1 MFNLSIFALKAR
13 GADKMESLIT
23 SRDNKYVKL
32 AKSLCTKQ
40 GRDKEGLFIIEGYR
54 NVRDAAAKR
63 AKIEFIL
70 VSDRCGYDL
79 APLKGCRMYTLAP
92 RIFDYVSDTVTPQ
105 GIMAICKMEEW
116 SFSDIELDEKSLI
129 VVCENLQDPG
139 NAGTIIRTA
148 DAAGAKA
155 VIMTKGCVDIYN
167 PKVTRSLMS
176 SLFSVKVVRNKNI
189 DAVFG
194 FLKSNGIKSVA
205 GALCDKSQHLF
216 DADLTGKAALFI
228 GNEGNGLSEDAV
240 KRCDVKVT
248 IPMLGGAE
256 SLNASV
262 AGSVMMYEFVRQN
275 KTYIK
280 D

>member
-1 MFNLSIFALKAR
+1 
-13 GADKMESLIT
+13 MESLIT

-32 AKSLCTKQ
+32 TKALGTKQ

-54 NVRDAAAKR
+54 NVRDAVQKG

-70 VSDRCGYDL
+70 VSDKCTYDL
-79 APLKGCRMYTLAP
+79 APFKNFKMFTLAP

-105 GIMAICKMEEW
+105 GVMAICKMEEV
-116 SFSDIELDEKSLI
+116 SFSDIELEENALI

-155 VIMTKGCVDIYN
+155 VIMAKGCVDVYN

-176 SLFSVKVVRNKNI
+176 SLFSIKVVRNKNI
-189 DAVFG
+189 DSIFG
-194 FLKSNGIKSVA
+194 FLKNNKIKSVA
-205 GALCDKSQHLF
+205 GALTQKSCDLF
-216 DADLTGKAALFI
+216 EADMTGGCAIFI
-228 GNEGNGLSEDAV
+228 GNEGNGLSDETV
-240 KRCDVKVT
+240 KRCDVTVT

-256 SLNASV
+256 SLNAST
-262 AGSVMMYEFVRQN
+262 AAAVMMYEHVRQN
-275 KTYIK
+275 KTYKK

>member
-1 MFNLSIFALKAR
+1 
-13 GADKMESLIT
+13 MEGLIT

-32 AKSLCTKQ
+32 AKSLSAKQ
-40 GRDKEGLFIIEGYR
+40 GRDKEGMFIIEGYR
-54 NVRDAAAKR
+54 NVHDAAKKG

-70 VSDRCGYDL
+70 VSDRCSYDL
-79 APLKGCRMYTLAP
+79 SVFRGYKMYTLAP

-105 GIMAICKMEEW
+105 GVMAICRMEEVN
-116 SFSDIELDEKSLI
+116 FSDILLDENSLI

-155 VIMTKGCVDIYN
+155 VILTKGCVDLYN
-167 PKVTRSLMS
+167 PKVTRSVMS
-176 SLFSVKVVRNKNI
+176 SLFSVKVIRNKNI
-189 DAVFG
+189 DSVFG
-194 FLKSNGIKSVA
+194 FLKSNSIKSVA
-205 GALCDKSQHLF
+205 GALSDKSCHLF
-216 DADLTGKAALFI
+216 DADLLGSCAVFI
-228 GNEGNGLSEDAV
+228 GNEGNGLTPDTV

-256 SLNASV
+256 SLNAST
-262 AGSVMMYEFVRQN
+262 AASVMMYEFVRQN
-275 KTYIK
+275 KTYKK

>member
-1 MFNLSIFALKAR
+1 
-13 GADKMESLIT
+13 MESLIT
-23 SRDNKYVKL
+23 SRDNKYVKI
-32 AKSLCTKQ
+32 AKSLTTKQ
-40 GRDKEGLFIIEGYR
+40 GRDKEEKFIIEGYR
-54 NVRDAAAKR
+54 NVKDAAAKG

-70 VSDRCGYDL
+70 VSDRCSYDL
-79 APLKGCRMYTLAP
+79 SVFKGYKMYTLAP

-105 GIMAICKMEEW
+105 GIMAVCKMEQW
-116 SFSDIELDEKSLI
+116 SFSDIELDAKSLV

-155 VIMTKGCVDIYN
+155 VIMAKGCVDIYN
-167 PKVTRSLMS
+167 PKVTRSIMS

-189 DAVFG
+189 DSIFG

-205 GALCDKSQHLF
+205 GALCDNSQHLF
-216 DADLTGKAALFI
+216 DADITGKVAVFI
-228 GNEGNGLSEDAV
+228 GNEGNGLDTDTV

-275 KTYIK
+275 KTYKK

>member
-1 MFNLSIFALKAR
+1 
-13 GADKMESLIT
+13 MESLIT

-32 AKSLCTKQ
+32 TKSLCTKQ

-54 NVRDAAAKR
+54 NVKDAAEKK

-70 VSDRCGYDL
+70 VSDKCNYDL
-79 APLKGCRMYTLAP
+79 SSLKGYKMYTLAP

-105 GIMAICKMEEW
+105 GIMAICKMEEL
-116 SFSDIELDEKSLI
+116 SFSDIELGEKSLI

-139 NAGTIIRTA
+139 NAGTIIRSA

-189 DAVFG
+189 DSVFG

-205 GALCDKSQHLF
+205 GALSDKSKCIF
-216 DADLTGKAALFI
+216 DSDMTGNVAVFI
-228 GNEGNGLSEDAV
+228 GNEGNGLSEDTI
-240 KRCDVKVT
+240 KRCDLKVT

-256 SLNASV
+256 SLNAST
-262 AGSVMMYEFVRQN
+262 AGAVMMYEFVRQN
-275 KTYIK
+275 RTYIK

>member
-1 MFNLSIFALKAR
+1 
-13 GADKMESLIT
+13 MESLIT

-32 AKSLCTKQ
+32 AKSLSNKQ
-40 GRDKEGLFIIEGYR
+40 LRDKEGMFIIEGYR
-54 NVRDAAAKR
+54 NVHDAAKKG

-70 VSDRCGYDL
+70 ASDKCNYDL
-79 APLKGCRMYTLAP
+79 TVFKGYKMYTLAP
-92 RIFDYVSDTVTPQ
+92 KIFDYVSDTVTPQ
-105 GIMAICKMEEW
+105 GVMAVCRMEDLA
-116 SFSDIELDEKSLI
+116 FTDIELDNNSLI

-155 VIMTKGCVDIYN
+155 VILTKGCVDLYN
-167 PKVTRSLMS
+167 PKVIRSIMS
-176 SLFSVKVVRNKNI
+176 SLFSVKVIRNKNI
-189 DAVFG
+189 DSVFG
-194 FLKSNGIKSVA
+194 FLKSNSIKSVA
-205 GALCDKSQHLF
+205 GALCTDSNHLF
-216 DADLTGKAALFI
+216 DADLMGSCAVFI
-228 GNEGNGLSEDAV
+228 GNEGNGLDKDTV

>member
-1 MFNLSIFALKAR
+1 
-13 GADKMESLIT
+13 MESLIT

-32 AKSLCTKQ
+32 AKSLSTKQ

-54 NVRDAAAKR
+54 NVKDANEKG

-70 VSDRCGYDL
+70 VSDRCNYDL
-79 APLKGCRMYTLAP
+79 SHFKGQKMYTLAP

-105 GIMAICKMEEW
+105 GIMAICRMEEW
-116 SFSDIELDEKSLI
+116 NFSDIELDDKSLI

-139 NAGTIIRTA
+139 NAGTIIRSA

-176 SLFSVKVVRNKNI
+176 SLFSVKVIRNKNI
-189 DAVFG
+189 DSVFG
-194 FLKSNGIKSVA
+194 FLKNNKIKSVA
-205 GALCDKSQHLF
+205 GALSDNSQHIF
-216 DADLTGKAALFI
+216 DADMTGSSAVFI
-228 GNEGNGLSEDAV
+228 GNEGNGLSLDTI
-240 KRCDVKVT
+240 KRCDLKVT

-256 SLNASV
+256 SLNAST

-275 KTYIK
+275 KTYKK

>member
-1 MFNLSIFALKAR
+1 
-13 GADKMESLIT
+13 MESLIT
-23 SRDNKYVKL
+23 SRDNKYVKI
-32 AKSLCTKQ
+32 AKSLATKQ

-54 NVRDAAAKR
+54 NVHDAAKKG

-70 VSDRCGYDL
+70 VSDKCTYDL
-79 APLKGCRMYTLAP
+79 SPFKNFKMFTLAP

-105 GIMAICKMEEW
+105 GVMAICKMEEV
-116 SFSDIELDEKSLI
+116 SFSDIEIGENSLI

-155 VIMTKGCVDIYN
+155 VIMAKGCVDIYN

-176 SLFSVKVVRNKNI
+176 SLFSIKVVRNKNI
-189 DAVFG
+189 DSVFG
-194 FLKSNGIKSVA
+194 FLKSNNIKSVA
-205 GALCDKSQHLF
+205 GALTKNSCDLF
-216 DADLTGKAALFI
+216 EADMSGSCAIFI
-228 GNEGNGLSEDAV
+228 GNEGNGLSEETV
-240 KRCDVKVT
+240 KRCDVTVT

-256 SLNASV
+256 SLNAST
-262 AGSVMMYEFVRQN
+262 AAAVMMYEHVRQN
-275 KTYIK
+275 EAYKK